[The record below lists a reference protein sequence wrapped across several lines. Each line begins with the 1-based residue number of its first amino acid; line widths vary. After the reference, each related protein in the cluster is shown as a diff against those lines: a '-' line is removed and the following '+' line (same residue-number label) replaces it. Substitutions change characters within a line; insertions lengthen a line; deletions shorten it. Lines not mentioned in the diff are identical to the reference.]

1 MANLRRDR
9 ARQRDRALRR
19 DEVGAAT
26 RSPDHRRLAAQL
38 GAATVTWWA
47 LYLLNERVWTWG
59 AAALGADLAQHVPG
73 AVHFFLYDSA
83 KVLLLLVGM
92 IFVIGMLRTAIRP
105 ETVRAYL
112 LGKPLP
118 VALGLA
124 ALFGAITPFCSCSS
138 IPLFIGFVAAGI
150 PLSVTLTFLVASPLV
165 NEVAVVMLG
174 QSFGWGITA
183 AYVGCGLGLAV
194 TLGWI
199 FSRLDLQDQVADF
212 VRDTPTARLH
222 PRAGRPSLPERVQAA
237 REETHEIVGRV
248 WRWVLLGVAVGAGI
262 HGWVPADLLARYA
275 GPDNPLAVLVVTAV
289 GVPLYSNAAGVVPIA
304 EALWTKGMAT
314 GTVLSFMMATVALSL
329 PEFVLL
335 KQVLKPRLL
344 GLYFGSVAAGVI
356 LIGFAVNAVTAVR

>member
-1 MANLRRDR
+1 MEHRPRTEHAGATGTGQT
-9 ARQRDRALRR
+9 ARPV
-19 DEVGAAT
+19 VG
-26 RSPDHRRLAAQL
+26 LAASGLVWL
-38 GAATVTWWA
+38 G
-47 LYLLNERVWTWG
+47 LYQLNERVWAW
-59 AAALGADLAQHVPG
+59 AANGLGVDLSQRLPG

-194 TLGWI
+194 TLGWV
-199 FSRLDLQDQVADF
+199 FSRLDLDDQVADF
-212 VRDTPTARLH
+212 VRDTPTARLQT
-222 PRAGRPSLPERVQAA
+222 RTTRPTLAERVQAA
-237 REETHEIVGRV
+237 REETAEIVGRV
-248 WRWVLLGVAVGAGI
+248 WKWVLVGVAVGAGI
-262 HGWVPADLLARYA
+262 HGWVPAEWLAQYA
-275 GPDNPLAVLVVTAV
+275 GPDNPLAVVVVTLL
-289 GVPLYSNAAGVVPIA
+289 GIPLYSNAAGVVPIA
-304 EALWTKGMAT
+304 EALWAKGMAT

-335 KQVLKPRLL
+335 KQVLKPKLL
-344 GLYFGSVAAGVI
+344 GLFFGSVAVGVMA
-356 LIGFAVNAVTAVR
+356 IGFAVNAVGALT